1 MRKSSRW
8 RRFVMNRFREKRVW
22 KIIINFENCI
32 KMSKWTELES
42 VLKASLISQ
51 HAASSEEI
59 CWNFTSF
66 HLSST
71 FISKVIFLLHKLKK
85 CLKITWKV
93 SFYNIASETSYF
105 LMFEFSCQKSTL
117 QSYPF
122 LAQIKFKFFGIS
134 KKNILARKFKF
145 KFKN

>member
-71 FISKVIFLLHKLKK
+71 FISKVIFQLHKLKK

-93 SFYNIASETSYF
+93 WFYNIASEASYVYF

-117 QSYPF
+117 QSNPF
-122 LAQIKFKFFGIS
+122 LVQKFQIFW
-134 KKNILARKFKF
+134 NQ
-145 KFKN
+145 

>member
-122 LAQIKFKFFGIS
+122 LAQNFKFLGIC

>member
-71 FISKVIFLLHKLKK
+71 FISKVIFQLHKLKK

-105 LMFEFSCQKSTL
+105 LMFEFSCQKST
-117 QSYPF
+117 F
-122 LAQIKFKFFGIS
+122 LAQNFKFFGIS